1 MTKSNWKLH
10 REYAESVASQG
21 YHRGDCPFCKGKNTF
36 TASCELGVLQYNCYK
51 LGCDVGG
58 RFDTDMTAAEIRR
71 HMRPSEDVQTKEVE
85 TMELPAQLVIPTPQH
100 TKHNRF
106 MRRWGIVGGTYY
118 DVQQE
123 RVVFPIFNKKGAIID
138 AIGRAVGTKKHPKWY
153 RYTGAADYYICGD
166 GDVILIVEDVI
177 SAIVAYQELSNVTCM
192 AILGTNMN
200 HKHFEKI
207 SEYDRSVIALDP
219 DAVGKTIE
227 YRREIEL
234 WTGRRASALSLS
246 DDIKYRMPEDMEK
259 LQEFCGL

>member
-1 MTKSNWKLH
+1 MNKSNWKLH
-10 REYAESVASQG
+10 REYAESVSALG
-21 YHRGDCPFCKGKNTF
+21 PYRGDCPFCKGKNTF

-71 HMRPSEDVQTKEVE
+71 HMRPAQEEQPKEIE

-100 TKHNRF
+100 IKHNRF
-106 MRRWGIVGGTYY
+106 LRRWGIVGGTYY

-123 RVVFPIFNKKGAIID
+123 RVVFPIYHKGRMID
-138 AIGRAVGTKKHPKWY
+138 AVGRAVGVRKQPKWY
-153 RYTGAADYYICGD
+153 RYTGAAHYYTIGD
-166 GDVILIVEDVI
+166 GDTMLIVEDVI

-192 AILGTNMN
+192 AILGTTMN

-207 SEYDRSVIALDP
+207 GEYNQSVIALDP

-234 WTGRRASALSLS
+234 WTGKQAKALSLS
-246 DDIKYRMPEDMEK
+246 DDIKYRMPEDMEN
-259 LQEFCGL
+259 LQELCGR